1 MRLLLDS
8 QVLVWVMVDDDR
20 LREHVRDA
28 IRSADLVQVSAASVW
43 EIAIKRAQG
52 RLSVPE
58 DLIERIERAGFE
70 TLAVTSNH
78 GWLAAALPR
87 HHADPFDRML
97 VAQAISEGL
106 TIATSDR
113 RMREYGVPV
122 IAA

>member
-8 QVLVWVMVDDDR
+8 QILVWAMVDDDR
-20 LREHVRDA
+20 LRDHVRDA
-28 IRSADLVQVSAASVW
+28 IRGADVVLVSAASVW

-52 RLSVPE
+52 RLSVPD
-58 DLIERIERAGFE
+58 DLIDRIDRAGYE
-70 TLAVTSNH
+70 TLLITSHH

-87 HHADPFDRML
+87 HHADPFDRMI

-113 RMREYGVPV
+113 RIREYGVPV
-122 IAA
+122 LAA